1 MKKWVWIGFLLFLS
15 GCASQPARKDND
27 QVLSDVAAVVGNNG
41 VAHSED
47 EDLQLKLQL
56 LATRINSHGQL
67 ADRLMIVAGGGRER
81 FNVREMFIRVS
92 DSESGR
98 FLIFG
103 ANPAL
108 DKAIVGGALSDQQ
121 FPRVW
126 VFFVGEPAQEQE
138 MQAIVEAAGSK
149 YSFISKY
156 QE

>member
-1 MKKWVWIGFLLFLS
+1 MFVKKVLWIALCCALW
-15 GCASQPARKDND
+15 GCASAPRQKSQED
-27 QVLSDVAAVVGNNG
+27 VFSDVASVVQQGG
-41 VAHSED
+41 DGS
-47 EDLQLKLQL
+47 LQFQEALPLIF
-56 LATRINSHGQL
+56 TRINSHGVL
-67 ADRLMIVAGGGRER
+67 PDRLVIVAGGGMER
-81 FNVREMFIRVS
+81 FGMRDMFRAVS
-92 DSESGR
+92 AELNR
-98 FLIFG
+98 KLVIFG

-138 MQAIVEAAGSK
+138 MKGIVEAAGSK

>member
-1 MKKWVWIGFLLFLS
+1 MKKVLWVLLCCVLA
-15 GCASQPARKDND
+15 GCASAPRQKSQDE
-27 QVLSDVAAVVGNNG
+27 VLSDVVSAVQ
-41 VAHSED
+41 HSRDGSSQSKEGPP
-47 EDLQLKLQL
+47 LVF
-56 LATRINSHGQL
+56 TRINSHGVL
-67 ADRLMIVAGGGRER
+67 PDRLAIVAGGGMVR
-81 FNVREMFIRVS
+81 FNMRDMFRTASAAQYGTFV
-92 DSESGR
+92 
-98 FLIFG
+98 IFG